1 MTMWIIFGYALPA
14 VVFFVLA
21 CLDEILCTD
30 ELTIGA
36 VIAMLVVAV
45 IPFVNI
51 GSLISISNDLIKKY
65 DLINWDFVIYRRK
78 K

>member
-1 MTMWIIFGYALPA
+1 MTTWIIFGYVLPA

-30 ELTIGA
+30 ELTIGT
-36 VIAMLVVAV
+36 VIAILVTAAIPV
-45 IPFVNI
+45 INI
-51 GSLISISNDLIKKY
+51 ASLISLSGHFIKEY